1 MVRVQNK
8 RFAIHNLI
16 LPLALA
22 LAACAGDAAA
32 PLPDE
37 AAAEVARLEA
47 ELAKLPGELVVTSA
61 AQMPFSDELRAQLA
75 AADKVIHVDSEGRVT
90 AYLGAPSRV
99 PDGVPAHRVFREL
112 HGDIEIGNQELLPDY
127 LVQQEPRSRD
137 GVTAD
142 AVGLPIGTGGLWPDS
157 TVAYLLD
164 SAFSASERAAVIDA
178 ITSWNASVDPLGT
191 AIKVRFVP
199 RYPADNRPYVWFV
212 RGGSGGCGSSQVGR
226 HDNFFTNWWSHN
238 INLDCFDRATIQ
250 HEMGHTAGL
259 YHEQQRC
266 DRDSFVYV
274 GYPSGINCE
283 RYCGGN
289 SASYGPY
296 NYLSVM
302 HYFYST
308 RTDACGIQQITPTG
322 SYYRGQPWQAG
333 GATGLDSYD
342 VQAIN
347 QMYYGQSSL
356 PAIGSGRYY
365 SLVPQFTS
373 KVFAIGASSQ
383 ANNVPVVLYD
393 RLAGVW
399 DQHWMILND
408 SAGYVEVRPRHAPGK
423 CLEVYGFS
431 TSNGGSVIQ
440 WDCWGGDNQKWI
452 VAPSA
457 GAPGT
462 YDLINKYS
470 GKSVDVPGWSN
481 TNGTTI
487 QQWDHTNGTN
497 QRLLL
502 SPAY

>member
-1 MVRVQNK
+1 MVRVNSKQVGIYG
-8 RFAIHNLI
+8 FM
-16 LPLALA
+16 LALA

-47 ELAKLPGELVVTSA
+47 EMEGMPGELVVTTA
-61 AQMPFSDELRAQLA
+61 AQMPFGDELREELEA
-75 AADKVIHVDSEGRVT
+75 AGKVIYIDSEGRVT
-90 AYLGAPSRV
+90 AYVGAPAQV

-127 LVQQEPRSRD
+127 LVQQEPRSR
-137 GVTAD
+137 GEAD

-157 TVAYLLD
+157 TVAYDID
-164 SAFSASERAAVIDA
+164 SAFAASERAAVIDA
-178 ITSWNASVDPLGT
+178 ITTWNASVDPLGT

-199 RYPADNRPYVWFV
+199 RYWNDNRPYIRFV
-212 RGGSGGCGSSQVGR
+212 RGGSGGCGLSQVGR
-226 HDNFFTNWWSHN
+226 HDNFFSSWWSHN

-274 GYPSGINCE
+274 GNPTGVNCE

-308 RTDACGIQQITPTG
+308 RSDACAIQQITPTG

-333 GATGLDSYD
+333 GATGLDTYD

-347 QMYYGQSSL
+347 QMYYGLPSL
-356 PAIGSGRYY
+356 PPIGPGRYY
-365 SLVPQFTS
+365 NLVPQMTS
-373 KVFAIGASSQ
+373 RVFAIGASSQ
-383 ANNVPVVLYD
+383 ANNVPVVLFD
-393 RLAGVW
+393 RLPGSW
-399 DQHWMILND
+399 DQHWTFLND

-462 YDLINKYS
+462 FDLINKYS
-470 GKSVDVPGWSN
+470 GKSVDVPGWN
-481 TNGTTI
+481 NVNGQTI

-497 QRLLL
+497 QRLVL
-502 SPAY
+502 SPAS